1 VLDFGVTF
9 FITLANVTFLFL
21 VLRKILFKPVTKF
34 MADRTEKIKR
44 DIETARNM
52 TARAEAL
59 EKQFEEKMQ
68 HAREEGQKIIQTA
81 REKAEIESSAII
93 AKAREDAEKI
103 VSETRQSLAVERSAV
118 ERELREETA
127 ALTIS
132 AASRVIGANLDTEKN
147 RALVKQFIDTVGVA

>member
-1 VLDFGVTF
+1 MLDFGVTF
-9 FITLANVTFLFL
+9 FITLINVTFLFL

-44 DIETARNM
+44 EIETAKNM
-52 TARAEAL
+52 TARASAL

-81 REKAEIESSAII
+81 REKAEAESAAII
-93 AKAREDAEKI
+93 AKAREDAERI
-103 VSETRQSLAVERSAV
+103 VSDTRRSLADERSAA

-127 ALTIS
+127 ELTIS
-132 AASRVIGANLDTEKN
+132 AASRVIAANLDTEKN
-147 RALVKQFIDTVGVA
+147 RALVKQFIDAVGVA

>member
-9 FITLANVTFLFL
+9 FITLINVTFLFL

-44 DIETARNM
+44 EIETAKNM
-52 TARAEAL
+52 TARASAL

-81 REKAEIESSAII
+81 REKAEAESAAII
-93 AKAREDAEKI
+93 AKAREDAERI
-103 VSETRQSLAVERSAV
+103 VSDTRRSLADERSAA

-127 ALTIS
+127 ELTIS
-132 AASRVIGANLDTEKN
+132 AASRVIAANLDTEKN
-147 RALVKQFIDTVGVA
+147 RALVKQFIDAVGVA